1 MRAGLPDLE
10 PRLLQRWAE
19 MNLYERLRQKGRNRA
34 EVPAAR
40 RPALRQRQHPHRP
53 RAQQD
58 PQGSRRQIAGH
69 ARLRFQLR
77 AGLGLPRPADRVE
90 DRGELSRQGPQQGRG
105 ADQRVPRRVPR
116 VRRALDRRAARGVQ
130 APRRRRRLGASL
142 QDHGLPGRGDHRRR
156 DHEVRHERHA
166 LSRLQAGDVVGGRE
180 DGAGRGRGRVPG
192 LSVRHDLGEVSGRSR
207 CDDRTAA
214 RAS

>member
-1 MRAGLPDLE
+1 MAKDNGGKSAAKAKHKPADAAPAPEQAEAAIPAGARG
-10 PRLLQRWAE
+10 PRLEQDAVPAAD
-19 MNLYERLRQKGRNRA
+19 RLSHARRPARPRAAPAAALGRDEPLRAPAPEGAQPRQ
-34 EVPAAR
+34 VPAAR
-40 RPALRQRQHPHRP
+40 RPALRQRQHPHRA

-90 DRGELSRQGPQQGRG
+90 DRGELPRQGPQQGRG

-142 QDHGLPGRGDHRRR
+142 QDHGLSRPRRSSP
-156 DHEVRHERHA
+156 A
-166 LSRLQAGDVVGGRE
+166 
-180 DGAGRGRGRVPG
+180 
-192 LSVRHDLGEVSGRSR
+192 RS
-207 CDDRTAA
+207 
-214 RAS
+214 

>member
-1 MRAGLPDLE
+1 MAKDNGGKSAVKKDGERGATAVAAELARSQAGAGRSRDSSRRGRHATGARRCSCPRPPFPCAPGCPTSSRACSH
-10 PRLLQRWAE
+10 RWAE
-19 MNLYERLRQKGRNRA
+19 MNLYERLRQKGRERR

-40 RPALRQRQHPHRP
+40 RAALRQRQHPHRP

-90 DRGELSRQGPQQGRG
+90 DRGELPRQGPQQGRG

-142 QDHGLPGRGDHRRR
+142 QDHGLSRPRRR
-156 DHEVRHERHA
+156 
-166 LSRLQAGDVVGGRE
+166 S
-180 DGAGRGRGRVPG
+180 P
-192 LSVRHDLGEVSGRSR
+192 
-207 CDDRTAA
+207 
-214 RAS
+214 AS